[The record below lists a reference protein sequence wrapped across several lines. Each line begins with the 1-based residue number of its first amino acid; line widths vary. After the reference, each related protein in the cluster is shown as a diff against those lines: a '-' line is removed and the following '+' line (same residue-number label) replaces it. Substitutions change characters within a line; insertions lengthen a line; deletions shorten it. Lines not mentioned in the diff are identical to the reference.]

1 MSDID
6 TTKIGAALELI
17 IDAASQHAV
26 DRVSAGRLAL
36 YGELRTA
43 LTAAEARGAQ
53 RERAR
58 CIDSLEGARLAL
70 LDAAPA
76 DPSGLQE
83 AYLAGAGR
91 MREGVMRLIT
101 QPDAAVQP

>member
-36 YGELRTA
+36 YGELRAA
-43 LTAAEARGAQ
+43 LTAAEARGRSGSGRGAST
-53 RERAR
+53 RLRVRGLHCLTPPPPIRPTFKWRTSRALGG
-58 CIDSLEGARLAL
+58 CGKASCD
-70 LDAAPA
+70 
-76 DPSGLQE
+76 
-83 AYLAGAGR
+83 
-91 MREGVMRLIT
+91 
-101 QPDAAVQP
+101 